1 MVILLPIFAGLLLVF
16 AFLAQLMLSRLALI
30 QLTRDSALYLA
41 RDSTLWLGDED
52 EQLAAVR
59 QLAQGRRLLDPQAL
73 GLKLEPLAMPFQD
86 QGGAL
91 VQSAMDSGA
100 MKLVRSVLLGKRL
113 TLSLHLRFGGLAG
126 RIFPSGLTLNESV
139 ALQGDAWDFGNGL
152 DVKKRVEALFKSLL

>member
-1 MVILLPIFAGLLLVF
+1 MVILLPLFAGLMLVF

-41 RDSTLWLGDED
+41 KDSTLWLGDED
-52 EQLAAVR
+52 EQLVAVR

-73 GLKLEPLAMPFQD
+73 SLTLQPLEMPFQD

-91 VQSAMDSGA
+91 LQGAMNSGA

-113 TLSLHLRFGGLAG
+113 TLSLQLRFGGLAG
-126 RIFPSGLTLNESV
+126 RIFPSGLTMNESV
-139 ALQGDAWDFGNGL
+139 ALQGDAWDFSNGL
-152 DVKKRVEALFKSLL
+152 DIKKRIEALFKSLL